1 MTRLLPPTGG
11 SEGGYLLVAT
21 GFAVMALAGVV
32 SAMSYSTWRETRYQ
46 TNYTL
51 GQQFAEAAVIA
62 HNNAQRDFYTVNANN
77 FTQPDITIP
86 VFPAR
91 LNGIDYT
98 MRAIGVSQVPFGA
111 PANDQ
116 AASALLHL
124 QAVIAS
130 TGLEPLAADMAAFVD
145 GAASRGMKD
154 VAVFGAVIPPDGA
167 LCHGEATV
175 LRWGALDGA
184 DDTKCMSQT
193 DLDNLPAPLVLAN
206 GDIIVPAWEVA
217 IARMDQ
223 RAMMRFPQPGHPDW
237 TKMAT
242 TLTLQPDATITG
254 VGQVQTATANV
265 TGDSAIENITASA
278 TPIMQQNVTASNVSV
293 SDGTLPSEVTVAG
306 AANIAEPITGGSL
319 TLSGIDAPLQLTVTQ
334 IEAVGANV
342 FVNASAAVQSA
353 VVANC
358 TMNCPVQ

>member
-1 MTRLLPPTGG
+1 
-11 SEGGYLLVAT
+11 
-21 GFAVMALAGVV
+21 
-32 SAMSYSTWRETRYQ
+32 
-46 TNYTL
+46 
-51 GQQFAEAAVIA
+51 
-62 HNNAQRDFYTVNANN
+62 
-77 FTQPDITIP
+77 
-86 VFPAR
+86 
-91 LNGIDYT
+91 
-98 MRAIGVSQVPFGA
+98 
-111 PANDQ
+111 
-116 AASALLHL
+116 
-124 QAVIAS
+124 
-130 TGLEPLAADMAAFVD
+130 
-145 GAASRGMKD
+145 
-154 VAVFGAVIPPDGA
+154 
-167 LCHGEATV
+167 
-175 LRWGALDGA
+175 
-184 DDTKCMSQT
+184 
-193 DLDNLPAPLVLAN
+193 
-206 GDIIVPAWEVA
+206 
-217 IARMDQ
+217 MDQ

-242 TLTLQPDATITG
+242 TLTLQPDATITD